1 MSCDAFDYR
10 MLVIE
15 DDDVER
21 QGYRRTLRDAGLRVQ
36 VVEAHD
42 GRSGLDLAIREAVD
56 CVLLDYRLPDV
67 SGLELLND
75 LLRPSPQERPPVI
88 VVTGE
93 GDERVAAEAIKLGAY
108 DYLTKRDLTPGALA
122 RAVRHAVEIA
132 TQQRRR
138 LAAERALFAE
148 KERAQVILRAIVEG
162 VVSTDAAGLVVFLNP
177 AAEAL
182 TGWSLNDSLDR
193 PLAEIME
200 IVDETSG
207 EPVRSAFDL
216 CRANGEPVS
225 AGDDVILKS
234 RHGQRYALH
243 QSVAPIRGLDD
254 KISGY
259 VVVFSDVTE
268 SRMLAKRLSYQA
280 THDSLTGLV
289 NRAEFERRL
298 DRLLAPSEESP
309 SAGEHAVCF
318 LDLDHFK
325 VVNDSCGH
333 LAGDELLQRVAEAL
347 RSQVRSRDTVAR
359 LGGDEFGILMEHCS
373 IQQASRVGESLRQA
387 VAGIRFA
394 RGGRVFRIGASIG
407 LAAVSPGST
416 NRTEVLRA
424 ADHACYSAKEAGRD
438 RVRVF
443 DRTDSETRRRL
454 GDMECLGRLQHALQ
468 EGRFHFRYQPIV
480 PLLDEVEDHGEHFEL
495 LLRLQDD
502 SGALVSPGGFLAAAE
517 RYGMATMIDRWVVTR
532 ALAWL
537 RENPTILTGLYL
549 CNINLSGRS
558 LTDADFLGHV
568 LQVLAHTQIPP
579 GKICFEITETSAIAS
594 LDSATQFIA
603 GLSAHGC
610 SFALDDFGSGLSSF
624 GYLRSL
630 AVDFVKI
637 DGSLVHTMVT
647 DPASAA
653 MVASI
658 AQIGRAMGK
667 RVVAEWVEDDA
678 TVRQLKAL
686 GVHYAQGHWIASPR
700 DLHGLAA

>member
-1 MSCDAFDYR
+1 MICNAFDYR

-21 QGYRRTLRDAGLRVQ
+21 RGYRRTLRNAGLRVQ

-42 GRSGLDLAIREAVD
+42 GRSGLELAGREPVD
-56 CVLLDYRLPDV
+56 CILLDYRLPDV
-67 SGLELLND
+67 SGLELLTD
-75 LLRPSPQERPPVI
+75 LLQPSPQERPPVI

-93 GDERVAAEAIKLGAY
+93 GDERVAAEVIKLGAY
-108 DYLTKRDLTPGALA
+108 DYLAKRDLTPGALA

-138 LAAERALFAE
+138 LAAEQALFAE
-148 KERAQVILRAIVEG
+148 KERAQVILRSIVEG
-162 VVSTDAAGLVVFLNP
+162 VVSTDAAGLVMFINP

-182 TGWSLNDSLDR
+182 TGWSLEESVGR
-193 PLAEIME
+193 PLAEVME

-207 EPVRSAFDL
+207 EPVRSAFDH
-216 CRANGEPVS
+216 CRASGEPVS
-225 AGDDVILKS
+225 AGDDVTLLS

-243 QSVAPIRGLDD
+243 QSVAPIRGLDNY
-254 KISGY
+254 ISGY

-268 SRMLAKRLSYQA
+268 ARRLAKRLSYQA

-298 DRLLAPSEESP
+298 DRLLRPTEGAAL
-309 SAGEHAVCF
+309 AGDHAVCF

-325 VVNDSCGH
+325 VVNDTCGH
-333 LAGDELLQRVAEAL
+333 LAGDDLLQRVAEAL
-347 RSQVRSRDTVAR
+347 RSRVRSRDTVAR

-373 IQQASRVGESLRQA
+373 IQQATRIGESLRRA
-387 VAGIRFA
+387 VAGLRFA
-394 RGGRVFRIGASIG
+394 RDGRVFRVGASIG
-407 LAAVSPGST
+407 LAAVSPGLAT
-416 NRTEVLRA
+416 RTEVLRA

-454 GDMECLGRLQHALQ
+454 GDMEWLGRLQHALQ
-468 EGRFHFRYQPIV
+468 EGRFSFRYQPIV
-480 PLLDEVEDHGEHFEL
+480 PLLDEVSDHGEHFEL
-495 LLRLQDD
+495 LLRLRDD
-502 SGALVSPGGFLAAAE
+502 SGDLVAPGGFLPAAE
-517 RYGMATMIDRWVVTR
+517 RYGMATMIDRWVVSS

-537 RENPTILTGLYL
+537 REHPAVLDSLYL

-568 LQVLAHTQIPP
+568 LQALGHTRIPP

-647 DPASAA
+647 NPASSA

-678 TVRQLKAL
+678 TLHQLKAL
-686 GVHYAQGHWIASPR
+686 GVHYGQGHWIASPR